1 MQETKQIE
9 EEEGHF
15 QVISVSDKRATGVW
29 DYIPRTLFDPSVSP
43 AALIR
48 RLLPRVF
55 NRDMREVV
63 ACVGCFCFFSFGTK
77 ILRVPRA
84 EAPVYGLFSFFQHLL
99 ALKKRSSFKE

>member
-9 EEEGHF
+9 EEGLF

-29 DYIPRTLFDPSVSP
+29 DYIPRTFFDPSVSP

-48 RLLPRVF
+48 CLLPRVF

-63 ACVGCFCFFSFGTK
+63 ACVGCFCSFSFGT
-77 ILRVPRA
+77 
-84 EAPVYGLFSFFQHLL
+84 
-99 ALKKRSSFKE
+99 